1 MDAGGSAADA
11 EIDGSSPA
19 VSQQALQLQMAFQRL
34 EVRGGRWEGAYS
46 GMQGMTVA
54 DFVQYGCEDGTISSA
69 GWRFISTSG
78 KSNQI
83 KAPFKALFDIVV
95 DSSRAPSVLSG
106 SSKRHISDKV
116 LPKNPAA
123 LAEAASLANGI
134 TKYSAKDPVVRSIEL
149 ACIGGDKHGK
159 NGGSGSNC
167 ARIPAR
173 PGWCDSATG
182 SCPPTCT
189 FLTSPSKEKNKNKNE
204 HMCEARLHLVWTLCG
219 ALSGEVL
226 VRLEGSHVP
235 DGTVWVPPSGV
246 AAGLADSAKALLEQ
260 GAAMREVPAAT
271 RKKMA
276 LASPSAE
283 ANKRRV
289 PDQQQIRKHQRDLHY
304 KGGSERYG
312 DVTQWDGIVRDSILG
327 RNIPRANSGGET
339 PIMLYYEGTEHNNH
353 SVISKRRC
361 VSMSIAMS

>member
-11 EIDGSSPA
+11 EIDGAAPA

-95 DSSRAPSVLSG
+95 DSSRASSVLSG

-159 NGGSGSNC
+159 TVAVAATAPEFQLALVGVIVLLVLARRPALFLLRLPRKQIKTKTSTC
-167 ARIPAR
+167 AR
-173 PGWCDSATG
+173 
-182 SCPPTCT
+182 
-189 FLTSPSKEKNKNKNE
+189 
-204 HMCEARLHLVWTLCG
+204 
-219 ALSGEVL
+219 
-226 VRLEGSHVP
+226 
-235 DGTVWVPPSGV
+235 
-246 AAGLADSAKALLEQ
+246 
-260 GAAMREVPAAT
+260 
-271 RKKMA
+271 
-276 LASPSAE
+276 
-283 ANKRRV
+283 
-289 PDQQQIRKHQRDLHY
+289 
-304 KGGSERYG
+304 
-312 DVTQWDGIVRDSILG
+312 LG
-327 RNIPRANSGGET
+327 YT
-339 PIMLYYEGTEHNNH
+339 
-353 SVISKRRC
+353 
-361 VSMSIAMS
+361 